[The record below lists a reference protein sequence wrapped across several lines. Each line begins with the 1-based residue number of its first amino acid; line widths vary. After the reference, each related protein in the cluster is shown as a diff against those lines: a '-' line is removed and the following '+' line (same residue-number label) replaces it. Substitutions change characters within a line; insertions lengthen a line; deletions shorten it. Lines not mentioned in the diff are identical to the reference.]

1 MKIEAGYQVE
11 TMEPSRFAAA
21 LVCLTIKDSFNVF
34 QLYKYMDVEI
44 EDSKKIEVKNRGGRT
59 GRKREKIRGEG
70 GRGEAV
76 RGEKR
81 RGKMSLWSSFAFL
94 RSSVHLDGN

>member
-59 GRKREKIRGEG
+59 RRKREKIRGEG

-76 RGEKR
+76 RG
-81 RGKMSLWSSFAFL
+81 
-94 RSSVHLDGN
+94 

>member
-1 MKIEAGYQVE
+1 
-11 TMEPSRFAAA
+11 
-21 LVCLTIKDSFNVF
+21 
-34 QLYKYMDVEI
+34 MDVEI

-59 GRKREKIRGEG
+59 RRKGEKIRGEG

-81 RGKMSLWSSFAFL
+81 RGKMAL
-94 RSSVHLDGN
+94 